1 MISEALTSI
10 KLIKLYAWEEPF
22 ARVIYGEKLIYIS
35 LLKVR

>member
-22 ARVIYGEKLIYIS
+22 ARVIYGENLVYFS